1 MGDGQADGDTRGAAR
16 QTREQL
22 QKGEEFS
29 RVHKTL
35 TEEREAGQS
44 AWVVPTKKTLKTDP
58 SWTFSLLSLVLARYI
73 NDNAKKEKLNARFVK
88 DKERRRVFVQALR
101 DLEAGE
107 EIYASYG
114 EGYWRNRPFFASGDG
129 SKQLL
134 PGEALE
140 EEDEERKGRSF
151 GSSKEEKPEREGAL
165 GGRETQREQ
174 GEEK

>member
-1 MGDGQADGDTRGAAR
+1 LPCLFAVLSPWLSPRLR
-16 QTREQL
+16 QILREQNRAYVICA
-22 QKGEEFS
+22 G
-29 RVHKTL
+29 TL
-35 TEEREAGQS
+35 NAHIDARLHPE
-44 AWVVPTKKTLKTDP
+44 
-58 SWTFSLLSLVLARYI
+58 VLARYI

-134 PGEALE
+134 PGEVLE

-151 GSSKEEKPEREGAL
+151 ESSKEEKPEREGAL